1 LVGLAVWQADRPAVA
16 PLLVVFGAGMILL
29 GVFYSR
35 IEGSVEATKDGVK
48 AVVREVER
56 VALEQGLSS
65 EEFAELLTLA
75 LERYQPTPRKP
86 THVLD
91 AARRAVEEAASD
103 PEDSPLAVKRRLA
116 NAVTAWLTSEGW
128 AVEDHTSARPDI
140 GYDML
145 GLREDEELLVELKAY
160 RSPLP
165 SPVIR
170 TAAALRETTARM
182 RPRVRTA
189 VVLSARSPA
198 PTASALHLARQLG
211 VEIHRIRGNGERD
224 VFVGQ
229 EA

>member
-1 LVGLAVWQADRPAVA
+1 LVGLAVWKADRPAVA
-16 PLLVVFGAGMILL
+16 PLLVVFGAAMFLL
-29 GVFYSR
+29 GAFYPR
-35 IEGSVEATKDGVK
+35 IEASVEATKDGVK

-65 EEFAELLTLA
+65 DEFAEFLTLA
-75 LERYQPTPRKP
+75 LERFQPSPRKP
-86 THVLD
+86 TEVLD

-103 PEDSPLAVKRRLA
+103 PGDSPLAVERRLA

-128 AVEDHTSARPDI
+128 AVEDHASARPDI

-145 GLREDEELLVELKAY
+145 ALREDEELLVELKAS

-170 TAAALRETTARM
+170 TAAALRETTARI

-211 VEIHRIRGNGERD
+211 VEIYRIRGTGERD